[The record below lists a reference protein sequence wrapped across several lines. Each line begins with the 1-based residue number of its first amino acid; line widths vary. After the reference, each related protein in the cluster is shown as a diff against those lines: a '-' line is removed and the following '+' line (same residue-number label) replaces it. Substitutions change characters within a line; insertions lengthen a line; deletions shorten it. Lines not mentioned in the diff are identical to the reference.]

1 MRLRQD
7 AAAGKAQAIAQVYG
21 QSASD
26 SANHKPIATGFFLD
40 VKQKQDARA
49 EMRKFE
55 RGFFLDGASEETD
68 EDEDSSRSTFGIEDL
83 MSFYDSADADQT
95 GFALLSDLRLKIE
108 SFIQYNPNLAEL
120 AATLRGIDAMI
131 LDRDDFEELAN
142 GWLYV

>member
-1 MRLRQD
+1 
-7 AAAGKAQAIAQVYG
+7 
-21 QSASD
+21 
-26 SANHKPIATGFFLD
+26 
-40 VKQKQDARA
+40 
-49 EMRKFE
+49 MRKFE